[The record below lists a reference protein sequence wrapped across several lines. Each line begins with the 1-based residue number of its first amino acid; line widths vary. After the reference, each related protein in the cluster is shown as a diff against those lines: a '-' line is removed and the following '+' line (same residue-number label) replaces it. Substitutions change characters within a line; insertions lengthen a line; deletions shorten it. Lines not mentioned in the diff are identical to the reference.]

1 MASMRDVN
9 KALSDILEIRSR
21 IAAGTAF
28 RGYGPLAIAATGLI
42 ALTTS
47 ILQSLIAGPS
57 LAPAVFV
64 WTWLAAALL
73 SAAVVRVEMQGRS
86 RRLHSG
92 LADAM
97 INQAIEHFLPAAVA
111 ALALPIFLLRF
122 SPQTLWMMPGLW
134 QILVSLGIFASLRSL
149 PGIVAWSGG
158 WYFLSG
164 FLCLLLAGRDQALS
178 PWLMGLPFFGGQM
191 LTAAILHFSTGDG
204 DGED

>member
-1 MASMRDVN
+1 MRDVN

-42 ALTTS
+42 GLLTAV
-47 ILQSLIAGPS
+47 LQSFYLPD
-57 LAPAVFV
+57 PAISPALFV
-64 WTWLAAALL
+64 WSWLAAALL
-73 SAAVVRVEMQGRS
+73 SAVVVRVEMQGRS

-97 INQAIEHFLPAAVA
+97 INQAIEHFLPAAAA
-111 ALALPIFLLRF
+111 ALALPLFLLRF

-134 QILVSLGIFASLRSL
+134 QIFVSLGIFASLRSL
-149 PGIVAWSGG
+149 PGTVAWSAG

-164 FLCLLLAGRDQALS
+164 FLCLLLASRSHALS

-191 LTAAILHFSTGDG
+191 LTAAILHFFAGDD
-204 DGED
+204 DGQD